1 MRSWL
6 WVPEILP
13 ADFRKFWP
21 VGEGHRECLR
31 REAVRPRA
39 SAVWGVADRVD
50 RRRLP
55 GRPTGR
61 NVALLL
67 REPDRLPGGVR
78 QHVRCRRP
86 VGRAAGVRRA
96 RPVRRSRTRAFLVV
110 ARRRPHRLP
119 ADRAGGAVRV
129 PGGARLRPTAAGC
142 SDRARVRPGKLRV
155 AVQQRD
161 NEAGYSGIR
170 RCGRGTARAGLRAA
184 RRVDGPGRRRGSRRP
199 ACRNRYGRS
208 WARPR
213 TTHCVRRRLG
223 DRHRARCHRRLA
235 ALARPQPHAGLP
247 PL

>member
-1 MRSWL
+1 MSR
-6 WVPEILP
+6 
-13 ADFRKFWP
+13 
-21 VGEGHRECLR
+21 
-31 REAVRPRA
+31 
-39 SAVWGVADRVD
+39 
-50 RRRLP
+50 
-55 GRPTGR
+55 TGR
-61 NVALLL
+61 SETSFRAQACAYLLAQTT
-67 REPDRLPGGVR
+67 VR
-78 QHVRCRRP
+78 HCESQHVRCRRA
-86 VGRAAGVRRA
+86 VSRAAGVRRA
-96 RPVRRSRTRAFLVV
+96 RPVRRYRPFLVV

-155 AVQQRD
+155 AGQQRD

-170 RCGRGTARAGLRAA
+170 RCARGTARAGLRAA
-184 RRVDGPGRRRGSRRP
+184 RRFDGPGRGRGSRRP
-199 ACRNRYGRS
+199 VCRNRYGRS

-235 ALARPQPHAGLP
+235 ALPGSQPHAGLP